1 MLFFRETPM
10 LLCDCELSNPRD
22 AVKAYVKEFKG
33 VDNIVTEIKG
43 FTTTHKMPQQYCHKC
58 YVKFRD
64 NKLYAIYASNRTN
77 KIYAQWVG
85 EENGA
90 CTILTYKLP

>member
-1 MLFFRETPM
+1 MLFFRNIPM
-10 LLCDCELSNPRD
+10 LLSDSELSNPRD

-33 VDNIVTEIKG
+33 VENIVTEIKG
-43 FTTTHKMPQQYCHKC
+43 FTETNQLPQQYVHKC